1 MKFKIKKA
9 LLLSTTSLMSVGTIA
24 ASSAL
29 IGNTNNTGVDNRN
42 TNVLPKSNNTQK
54 FDPNKPLIFKGVQY
68 NNLYHAI
75 EEYTKQQGNVSEQ
88 LFLGNI
94 EEAKVS
100 NSGNVNSSYTL
111 YDLNKLKLYDVNKMS
126 KAYKLASDKYTSS
139 LDEAKKSYLRNP
151 IIAFTDNNGLLFD
164 TESEAADFI
173 SKNTSTAPVAFYEI
187 KDFTNLDSKLQP
199 KIKKINPLNLQDI
212 ETLKKVGLSNALLSN
227 VSNASNPFKIERYD
241 SGANAAKWSVYEK
254 KDYLGKTAEEQA
266 NLLKTM
272 VKELTDI
279 VKKNMWLNVKIDSK
293 VDNAH
298 VRIAEWGYRPTGLV
312 TIWSDAYIDY
322 VNTKAGHNW
331 DATVP
336 YDELQR
342 DINTF
347 YNLTDFRNKFSI
359 ENDLQVRS
367 TTASPDFS
375 KKHLAEKA
383 VQRSAGAKI
392 LGQQFQFEQ
401 NPNGRYKF
409 VNGHS
414 FEGLAPPDDKK
425 LPIGF
430 LGSGRSRNI
439 YFEVLVN
446 QKNFK
451 MPSNYAVDQAV
462 KQVGDLFRK
471 YSDILPQDEDFIAS
485 VAKGVRNSLEKKL
498 LSGEELKVPAARD
511 RTIFDQKMN
520 TDLTNI
526 IMNEIN
532 QVYNTT
538 IQWGKFKSF
547 EQYVSSS
554 FEKKYY
560 THETAETRA
569 QDKAIYTLSYNGR
582 PVYKLDNSIFESIYS
597 TEAFRINP
605 LSEVKR
611 YLKSLLNTNYTANI
625 KKIVDT
631 MVNVSNV
638 ATLKAG
644 SEDKK
649 KISME
654 LTYGQI
660 SDYNKASTSFDLVSK
675 DINTEFDP
683 KYKNSFV
690 NEATFGS
697 FGATE
702 QAMRKALNAKADDS
716 LDNLN
721 LGWGTFKAIQ
731 LYNQNL
737 EKYLAKKPTDIQ
749 KKTLEKNVIKSAKD
763 IVSLFESDG
772 SPAQI
777 KYAEYFDN
785 SYKFNQPLSNEDE
798 KIVYSTQAKEKYVE
812 DNKLNKPSQVVVV
825 KDLDGNVMNMELI
838 NDSTIS
844 SDGYATSKEQALI
857 NAYNTI
863 DIKEDVSKIYYT
875 ETKTENGQQIVEKH
889 LIDNKV
895 TKLYVLKTVEN
906 ITTSYRGFTS
916 YSSLYNYLAEIITL
930 NSTGN
935 GSLPD
940 SGNSI
945 YAPFG
950 ADTIKWDL
958 IRKELSTVN
967 SIDKLNQETDKE
979 KFTRFGRALGF
990 NVSNDESQN
999 QNEFNK
1005 WQMYIKSFTF
1015 SNPTTRNTAYDKST
1029 NLTIQLKDG
1038 FQFRDGNTWFTQ
1050 KIDYS
1055 SALIIDNNDAQ
1066 RQQRAST
1073 ATVASV
1079 LSSIFAIIILEAI
1092 FISIVLINKKNKES
1106 TAEKK
1111 LMRLVKR

>member
-29 IGNTNNTGVDNRN
+29 LGNTNNTRVDNRN
-42 TNVLPKSNNTQK
+42 TSVLPKSDDSQK

-68 NNLYHAI
+68 KNLYHAI
-75 EEYTKQQGNVSEQ
+75 EEYTKQEGNVSEQ

-94 EEAKVS
+94 EAAKVS
-100 NSGNVNSSYTL
+100 NSGNANNSYTL
-111 YDLNKLKLYDVNKMS
+111 YDLNKLKKYDVNKMS

-139 LDEAKKSYLRNP
+139 LDEAKRSYLRNP

-173 SKNTSTAPVAFYEI
+173 TKNTSTAPVAFYEI
-187 KDFTNLDSKLQP
+187 KDYTNLDSKLQP

-212 ETLKKVGLSNALLSN
+212 EVFKKVGISNAL
-227 VSNASNPFKIERYD
+227 VSDIENQFTIERYD
-241 SGANAAKWSVYEK
+241 SGANAVATSIYEK
-254 KDYLGKTAEEQA
+254 KEYFGKPAAQQA
-266 NLLKTM
+266 QLLKKM

-279 VKKNMWLNVKIDSK
+279 VKESMWFNVKIDSR
-293 VDNAH
+293 VDKSH
-298 VRIAEWGYRPTGLV
+298 VRVAQYSYRPTGV
-312 TIWSDAYIDY
+312 HKFWDDAYIDY
-322 VNTKAGHNW
+322 VNTKAAHDWNASVSFK
-331 DATVP
+331 D
-336 YDELQR
+336 LQR
-342 DINTF
+342 DIDIF
-347 YNLTDFRNKFSI
+347 YDLTKFRTKFDI
-359 ENDLQVRS
+359 HHDMQVRS
-367 TTASPDFS
+367 TFASEDFS
-375 KKHLAEKA
+375 KKFLAEKA
-383 VQRSAGAKI
+383 VPKASTGKI

-401 NPNGRYKF
+401 NSVGKRKF
-409 VNGHS
+409 VDAVQ
-414 FEGLAPPDDKK
+414 FDGLAPPDDKK

-430 LGSGRSRNI
+430 LGGGRSRNI
-439 YFEVLVN
+439 YFQVLVN
-446 QKNFK
+446 QKNFVR
-451 MPSNYAVDQAV
+451 PSNDVINSTVDKA
-462 KQVGDLFRK
+462 KAWFKKYPDL
-471 YSDILPQDEDFIAS
+471 LPQDPQFIES
-485 VAKGVRNSLEKKL
+485 VGKGVRNCLEKKL
-498 LSGEELKVPAARD
+498 LLGEELQVPAARD
-511 RTIFDQKMN
+511 RSLFDQKMD

-526 IMNEIN
+526 IMKEIN
-532 QVYNTT
+532 QVYISNN
-538 IQWGKFKSF
+538 WGKFKSF
-547 EQYVSSS
+547 EKYVMTA
-554 FEKKYY
+554 FEKQFY
-560 THETAETRA
+560 THETVETRELN
-569 QDKAIYTLSYNGR
+569 KAIYTLSYNGN
-582 PVYKLDNSIFESIYS
+582 PVYKLDNSIFESLYS
-597 TEAFRINP
+597 TEEFRINP
-605 LSEVKR
+605 LTEVRR
-611 YLKSLLNTNYTANI
+611 YLRTLLNTNYTANI
-625 KKIVDT
+625 KRIVDT
-631 MVNVSNV
+631 MVNVSNI
-638 ATLKAG
+638 ASLK
-644 SEDKK
+644 SKSSDKK
-649 KISME
+649 KITME
-654 LTYGQI
+654 LMYGQVA
-660 SDYNKASTSFDLVSK
+660 DYEKASTSFDLVSK
-675 DINTEFDP
+675 EMETQFDP
-683 KYKNSFV
+683 KYKNAFV
-690 NEATFGS
+690 NESTFGN

-702 QAMRKALNAKADDS
+702 QAMLKALNAKDNDS

-731 LYNQNL
+731 LYNKNL
-737 EKYLAKKPTDIQ
+737 EKYLAKQPTDIQ
-749 KKTLEKNVIKSAKD
+749 KKTLERNVIKSAKD
-763 IVSLFESDG
+763 IVSLFEKDG

-785 SYKFNQPLSNEDE
+785 SYKFNQPLSTDEE
-798 KIVYSTQAKEKYVE
+798 KIVYSTQSKEKYIQ

-875 ETKTENGQQIVEKH
+875 ETRTENGQQIEEKH

-916 YSSLYNYLAEIITL
+916 YSSLYNYLAEVITL

-967 SIDKLNQETDKE
+967 SIDKLNQETDRQ
-979 KFTRFGRALGF
+979 KFDRFGKALGF

-1015 SNPTTRNTAYDKST
+1015 SNPTTRNTAYDKSA

-1050 KIDYS
+1050 KVDYS
-1055 SALIIDNNDAQ
+1055 SAVIIDDAEVQ
-1066 RQQRAST
+1066 NQQRAST

>member
-29 IGNTNNTGVDNRN
+29 VGNTNNTRVDNRN
-42 TNVLPKSNNTQK
+42 TSVLPKSNDIQK

-68 NNLYHAI
+68 KNLYHAI

-94 EEAKVS
+94 EAAKVS
-100 NSGNVNSSYTL
+100 NSGNANSSYTL
-111 YDLNKLKLYDVNKMS
+111 YDLNKLKKYDVNKMS

-164 TESEAADFI
+164 TESEAAEFI
-173 SKNTSTAPVAFYEI
+173 AKNTSTAPVAFYEI

-199 KIKKINPLNLQDI
+199 KVKKINPLNLQDI

-227 VSNASNPFKIERYD
+227 VSNAFNPFEIERYD
-241 SGANAAKWSVYEK
+241 SGANAVKTSVYEK
-254 KDYLGKTAEEQA
+254 KEYFGKTAEQQA
-266 NLLKTM
+266 DLLKKM

-279 VKKNMWLNVKIDSK
+279 VKNNMWLNVKIDSRI
-293 VDNAH
+293 DSSH
-298 VRIAEWGYRPTGLV
+298 VRVAEWGYRPTGMV
-312 TIWSDAYIDY
+312 KVWSDAYIDY
-322 VNTKAGHNW
+322 VNTKSGHDWN
-331 DATVP
+331 ASVS
-336 YDELQR
+336 YEELQR
-342 DINTF
+342 EIDTF
-347 YNLTDFRNKFSI
+347 YNLTAFRSKFDI
-359 ENDLQVRS
+359 HNDLQVRNTS
-367 TTASPDFS
+367 ASPDFA

-383 VQRSAGAKI
+383 VQKNSGAKI

-401 NPNGRYKF
+401 NAAGRNKF
-409 VNGHS
+409 VNAVQ
-414 FEGLAPPDDKK
+414 FEGLSPPDDKR

-430 LGSGRSRNI
+430 LGSGRSRNV

-446 QKNFK
+446 QQNFNR
-451 MPSNYAVDQAV
+451 PADSIINAAVDEAV
-462 KQVGDLFRK
+462 KLFDK
-471 YSDILPQDEDFIAS
+471 YKDILPQDDEFKQS
-485 VAKGVRNSLEKKL
+485 VSRGVRNCLEKKL
-498 LSGEELKVPAARD
+498 LLGEELKVPAARD
-511 RTIFDQKMN
+511 RSIFDEKMN

-526 IMNEIN
+526 IMKEIN
-532 QVYNTT
+532 EVYFSNR
-538 IQWGKFKSF
+538 WGKYKSF
-547 EQYVSSS
+547 EKYLASS
-554 FEKKYY
+554 FEKQFY
-560 THETAETRA
+560 THETVETRA
-569 QDKAIYTLSYNGR
+569 EDKAIYTLSYNGK
-582 PVYKLDNSIFESIYS
+582 PVYKLDNTIFESIYS

-605 LSEVKR
+605 LTEVKR

-638 ATLKAG
+638 ATLTPN
-644 SEDKK
+644 SDVKK
-649 KISME
+649 KINME

-660 SDYNKASTSFDLVSK
+660 ADYEKASTSFDLINK
-675 DINTEFDP
+675 DITTEFDP
-683 KYKNSFV
+683 KYKGSFV
-690 NEATFGS
+690 NEATFAS

-702 QAMRKALNAKADDS
+702 EAMRKALNAKDDDS

-731 LYNQNL
+731 LYNKNL

-763 IVSLFESDG
+763 IVSLFEKDG

-785 SYKFNQPLSNEDE
+785 SYKFNQPLSSDDE
-798 KIVYSTQAKEKYVE
+798 KIVYSSQAKEKYVQ

-875 ETKTENGQQIVEKH
+875 ETRNENGQEVVEKH

-906 ITTSYRGFTS
+906 ITTTYRGFTS
-916 YSSLYNYLAEIITL
+916 YSSLYNYLAEVITL

-935 GSLPD
+935 GTLPD

-958 IRKELSTVN
+958 IKRELSTVN
-967 SIDKLNQETDKE
+967 SIDKLNQETDRQ
-979 KFTRFGRALGF
+979 KFDRFGKALGF

-1015 SNPTTRNTAYDKST
+1015 SNPTTRNTVYDKSA

-1038 FQFRDGNTWFTQ
+1038 FKFRDGNTWFTQ
-1050 KIDYS
+1050 KVDYS
-1055 SALIIDNNDAQ
+1055 SAVIIDDADVQ
-1066 RQQRAST
+1066 KQQRAST